1 MKKSLIVAF
10 LLASVT
16 VASAQNRYGI
26 QTNEL
31 MRVIAIL
38 TVMIIIVLF
47 ILTFLKYILESRLK
61 NRIIDKGITENL
73 ATSILQTT
81 KKDDKLQTIKW
92 FCLLA
97 ATGAGLMWVY
107 YTLPLD
113 IHSVAI
119 MAFSLSLGYLGY
131 YFILKQQEKQQR
143 D

>member
-1 MKKSLIVAF
+1 MKRILAVVA
-10 LLASVT
+10 LLTSAT
-16 VASAQNRYGI
+16 VVNARDRGDI
-26 QTNEL
+26 EVNEVFKVL
-31 MRVIAIL
+31 AVLATMV
-38 TVMIIIVLF
+38 IIILF

-92 FCLLA
+92 ACLLA

-113 IHSVAI
+113 IHSAAI
-119 MAFSLSLGYLGY
+119 MAFTLSLGYLGY
-131 YFILKQQEKQQR
+131 YFILKQQEK
-143 D
+143 